1 MTLHIHI
8 DVSYFSS
15 PKVRSRVR
23 GHSYLGNKPNSQ
35 NINMHNVTILAISRI
50 IKNFMPSVAE
60 TGFGGLFYNARE
72 VEFIRTTLDE
82 LGQK

>member
-1 MTLHIHI
+1 
-8 DVSYFSS
+8 
-15 PKVRSRVR
+15 
-23 GHSYLGNKPNSQ
+23 
-35 NINMHNVTILAISRI
+35 MHNVTILAISRI

-82 LGQK
+82 LGQKWQPNPITTDNSTTSGIVIDNIKQQSSKAMDMQFY